1 MLDLAFYIRNLLYNH
16 EVVIIPGL
24 GAFLT
29 KYKPAEISTS
39 DNSVT
44 PPSKYIVFNCT
55 LTVTDGVLANY
66 IALQKTISIQ
76 EAELYIE
83 REVALI
89 NKKLDA
95 EETILLDGIGYLSK
109 KDGIIRFE
117 KEQEANFFTDTFGL
131 SKVEYKNVDLKPT
144 SAHKREE
151 VVETPVKKKSN
162 AWVYVLLVF
171 IIFGG
176 GIIYVYFSYPGLV
189 KRAITVFR
197 HPAGQNQFVQN
208 KDTLKN
214 RQKDSTTV
222 DSLEKFF
229 DSVTD
234 KKKALALKQA
244 KPINKGENIRQG
256 TTYYI
261 IAGSFNTFGRAVIF
275 SKQLGKHGEK
285 SEVIQFNQDTF
296 RVSLGE
302 FDDKEKAL
310 VELEKVR
317 KIKGNEAAWLLS
329 KINE

>member
-24 GAFLT
+24 GAYLT
-29 KYKPAEISTS
+29 KYKPAEINTS

-44 PPSKYIVFNCT
+44 PPSKYIVFNCS
-55 LTVTDGVLANY
+55 LTITDGVLANY
-66 IALQKTISIQ
+66 IAAQKTISIQ

-89 NKKLDA
+89 NKKLDS

-117 KEQEANFFTDTFGL
+117 REQEANFFTDTFGL
-131 SKVEYKNVDLKPT
+131 SKVEYKNVDLKMTPK
-144 SAHKREE
+144 HE
-151 VVETPVKKKSN
+151 VVKTLTKKKSN
-162 AWVYVLLVF
+162 SWVYVLLVF

-176 GIIYVYFSYPGLV
+176 GITFIYFYYPGLV
-189 KRAITVFR
+189 SRAIAVFR
-197 HPAGQNQFVQN
+197 HPVAQHQLVP
-208 KDTLKN
+208 KDTLKD
-214 RQKDSTTV
+214 RHEESTRV

-229 DSVTD
+229 DSATD
-234 KKKALALKQA
+234 KRKALAIKQA
-244 KPINKGENIRQG
+244 KPINSAKNIAQG

-261 IAGSFNTFGRAVIF
+261 IAGSFNTFDRASRF
-275 SKQLGKHGEK
+275 SKQLGKQGNK
-285 SEVIQFNQDTF
+285 SEIIQFNQNIF

-302 FDDKEKAL
+302 FDDKDKAL
-310 VELEKVR
+310 AELEKIR
-317 KIKGNEAAWLLS
+317 RIKGNESAWLLS

>member
-24 GAFLT
+24 GALLT
-29 KYKPAEISTS
+29 KYKPAEINAS

-44 PPSKYIVFNCT
+44 PPSKYIAFSCT
-55 LTVTDGVLANY
+55 LTITDGVLANY
-66 IALQKTISIQ
+66 IASQKKISIQ

-117 KEQEANFFTDTFGL
+117 KEQDANFFTDTFGL
-131 SKVEYKNVDLKPT
+131 SKVDYKNVNFKPT
-144 SAHKREE
+144 LKHEELIEFPIKRRS
-151 VVETPVKKKSN
+151 K
-162 AWVYVLLVF
+162 AWIYVLLVF

-176 GIIYVYFSYPGLV
+176 GITYLYFSYPGLID
-189 KRAITVFR
+189 RAVAIFR
-197 HPAGQNQFVQN
+197 HPSGQNQSATN
-208 KDTLKN
+208 KDTIKY
-214 RQKDSTTV
+214 RPKDSNRA

-229 DSVTD
+229 DSATD
-234 KKKALALKQA
+234 KKKALAIRQA
-244 KPINKGENIRQG
+244 KPMSNEGKTAQG

-261 IAGSFNTFGRAVIF
+261 IAGSFNTFDRAAKF
-275 SKQLGKHGEK
+275 SKQLDKQGIK

-302 FDDKEKAL
+302 FDDKGKAL
-310 VELEKVR
+310 VELAKIR
-317 KIKGNEAAWLLS
+317 KIKGNESAWLLN